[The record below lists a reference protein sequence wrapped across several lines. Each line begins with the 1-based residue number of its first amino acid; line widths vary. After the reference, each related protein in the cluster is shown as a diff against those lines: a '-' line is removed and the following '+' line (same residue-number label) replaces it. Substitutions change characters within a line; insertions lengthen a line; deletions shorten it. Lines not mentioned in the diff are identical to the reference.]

1 MAEFDFPLKE
11 TLLGEVWDVSL
22 NCVLQVVHDELCAA
36 ACPYEQ
42 QQCGRVY
49 LAQALKILPSN

>member
-42 QQCGRVY
+42 QQRGRVY
-49 LAQALKILPSN
+49 LA